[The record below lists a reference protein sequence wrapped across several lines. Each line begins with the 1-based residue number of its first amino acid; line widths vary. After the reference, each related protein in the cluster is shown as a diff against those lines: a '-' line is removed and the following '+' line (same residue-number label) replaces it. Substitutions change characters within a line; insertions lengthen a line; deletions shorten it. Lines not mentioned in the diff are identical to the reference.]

1 MFKEVTRVTPRAGR
15 AQIARAHGFDLER
28 PDFGKLYVFSH
39 VEYDP
44 LKIKILKWR
53 ESGFLGYYFL
63 GPGPSSKTV
72 EILYAK
78 PSVVCSGDHDPRALV
93 KHIKFVKFL
102 KSTRWLDTCYP
113 RATKRRKICEIPKKH
128 GVTWCRLPACFMN
141 RRKIP
146 KSMRVACIKSPRAF

>member
-1 MFKEVTRVTPRAGR
+1 MK
-15 AQIARAHGFDLER
+15 
-28 PDFGKLYVFSH
+28 GKWF
-39 VEYDP
+39 
-44 LKIKILKWR
+44 
-53 ESGFLGYYFL
+53 FGYYFL

-102 KSTRWLDTCYP
+102 KSTRCLDTCYP

-128 GVTWCRLPACFMN
+128 GVT
-141 RRKIP
+141 
-146 KSMRVACIKSPRAF
+146 